1 MDLIIFFYFLH
12 QSQVKGTGAKQP
24 RVTKPVSV
32 QKTLNAIQDSSES
45 GTALTREI
53 KEYHPDVMT
62 FITIILTVSGW
73 TVRTYIMVHIISGFM
88 LTPAI
93 KWRSRILRT
102 MLLNVLFMIMEAT
115 LLPTGVGLV
124 SLTMLKRH
132 YVTAVQPIFLT
143 TTKTTTTTSFICIT
157 KTLQFFKI
165 IQQTKITLKKLH
177 W

>member
-1 MDLIIFFYFLH
+1 
-12 QSQVKGTGAKQP
+12 
-24 RVTKPVSV
+24 
-32 QKTLNAIQDSSES
+32 
-45 GTALTREI
+45 
-53 KEYHPDVMT
+53 MT

-73 TVRTYIMVHIISGFM
+73 TVPTYIMVHIISGFM

-132 YVTAVQPIFLT
+132 YVIAVLPIFLT
-143 TTKTTTTTSFICIT
+143 ATKTTTTTSFICMT
-157 KTLQFFKI
+157 KTLQFCKI
-165 IQQTKITLKKLH
+165 VQQTKITLKKLH
-177 W
+177 G

>member
-1 MDLIIFFYFLH
+1 
-12 QSQVKGTGAKQP
+12 
-24 RVTKPVSV
+24 
-32 QKTLNAIQDSSES
+32 
-45 GTALTREI
+45 
-53 KEYHPDVMT
+53 MT

-124 SLTMLKRH
+124 SLTMLKRD
-132 YVTAVQPIFLT
+132 YVTAVLPTF
-143 TTKTTTTTSFICIT
+143 
-157 KTLQFFKI
+157 
-165 IQQTKITLKKLH
+165 
-177 W
+177 

>member
-1 MDLIIFFYFLH
+1 
-12 QSQVKGTGAKQP
+12 
-24 RVTKPVSV
+24 
-32 QKTLNAIQDSSES
+32 
-45 GTALTREI
+45 
-53 KEYHPDVMT
+53 MT

-132 YVTAVQPIFLT
+132 YVTAVLPMFL
-143 TTKTTTTTSFICIT
+143 TTTTTSFICLT
-157 KTLQFFKI
+157 KTLQFCKI
-165 IQQTKITLKKLH
+165 VQQTKITLKKLH

>member
-1 MDLIIFFYFLH
+1 
-12 QSQVKGTGAKQP
+12 
-24 RVTKPVSV
+24 
-32 QKTLNAIQDSSES
+32 
-45 GTALTREI
+45 
-53 KEYHPDVMT
+53 MT

-124 SLTMLKRH
+124 SLTILKRD
-132 YVTAVQPIFLT
+132 YVTAVLPTFLT
-143 TTKTTTTTSFICIT
+143 TTKTTTTTSFICMT
-157 KTLQFFKI
+157 KTLQFCKI
-165 IQQTKITLKKLH
+165 VQQTKMRLKNYIGNNLSQRLKQYDISLINSLYIYSRFH
-177 W
+177 KFHDQFVHRWLLNVWDRRLYPLFLSI